1 MSDTKIT
8 SVEKPKD
15 PRRVEAGKRLGA
27 ISRQAKEKKIDEK
40 NVEAEFESP
49 TINPLTAIGIVCVVG
64 MVAYYGYKS
73 SKKSPQDKEVVREEF
88 PQAKEVV
95 REAEQVKR
103 KSPVVQADRE
113 LPVMG

>member
-1 MSDTKIT
+1 
-8 SVEKPKD
+8 
-15 PRRVEAGKRLGA
+15 
-27 ISRQAKEKKIDEK
+27 
-40 NVEAEFESP
+40 
-49 TINPLTAIGIVCVVG
+49 
-64 MVAYYGYKS
+64 MVTYYGYKS